1 MAEKIYA
8 IPVNDAFD
16 RDCECPVCL
25 MYNDLESDAIGFTL
39 GPSYMDD
46 RFRLQT
52 DELGFCKNH
61 LKMLYDRNNRLGLA
75 LMIKTHTDKTNKEI
89 EAISKSPLKGGFFKK
104 GNQALIDYLDSLS
117 RTCFV
122 CDRINALY
130 DKYIYTV
137 IYLYKTD
144 PAFKKKI
151 CGDAEIITCRPADLI
166 EPELDKLRGELD
178 IRYVKQ
184 EEDVLS
190 YAQFGQVAMKFFEQ
204 REKAEAAGQQA
215 AEGAAEGDNAPANFT
230 VTINGKAFDV
240 SIE

>member
-1 MAEKIYA
+1 MRK
-8 IPVNDAFD
+8 DAGYPPLVTPSSQIVGTQAVFNVITGE
-16 RDCECPVCL
+16 RYKMVTKEFK
-25 MYNDLESDAIGFTL
+25 DLVAGKYGRT
-39 GPSYMDD
+39 P
-46 RFRLQT
+46 T
-52 DELGFCKNH
+52 
-61 LKMLYDRNNRLGLA
+61 
-75 LMIKTHTDKTNKEI
+75 EI
-89 EAISKSPLKGGFFKK
+89 
-104 GNQALIDYLDSLS
+104 
-117 RTCFV
+117 
-122 CDRINALY
+122 
-130 DKYIYTV
+130 
-137 IYLYKTD
+137 D